1 MIILDTSFL
10 IDFFRGVPETESC
23 IGDEIYAVT
32 TLSYH
37 EIFEGVKRAN
47 ARKEG
52 DFFRDFFEET
62 RVLEYTL
69 AAAEASSTIA
79 ARLHTLGTPV
89 NALDILI
96 AGIAVAEGAGS
107 IATRDKDFL
116 TIGEVVDLEIRLYNR
131 GG

>member
-10 IDFFRGVPETESC
+10 IDFFRGVPETKSC

-37 EIFEGVKRAN
+37 EIFEGVKRTN

-52 DFFRDFFEET
+52 NFFRDFFNET
-62 RVLEYTL
+62 KVLGYTL
-69 AAAEASSTIA
+69 EAAEASSTIA
-79 ARLHTLGTPV
+79 ARLMQNGTPV

-107 IATRDKDFL
+107 IATRDVDFL
-116 TIGEVVDLEIRLYNR
+116 SISEVVDLEIRMYSR
-131 GG
+131 DR